1 MLRYTMKKIAAFLF
15 MQLICLSLLA
25 QVKLGSLFT
34 DHMVLQRESK
44 VPIWGWAEPSSS
56 LKVKTSWNGEVKQ
69 VSTDPNGKWKV
80 YVNTIEAGGPY
91 QIDVENQGEVH
102 SLNNILLGDVWLCS
116 GQSNME
122 MPLKGYPGQPI
133 ENGTEDLLDADNELI
148 RIYTV
153 PRNPALNKQ
162 EDSKPS
168 EWKLLNSESAYN
180 FSATAFYFGRQLF
193 DQLEVPIGLLMSSYG
208 GSNIET
214 WMEESWLREV
224 SDVEAPK
231 SEEGLK
237 NKNRIP
243 TMLYNGMIH
252 PIADFGIKGIIWY
265 QGESNYENANE
276 YLERFQR
283 MVKGFRAI
291 WNAPDLPFYY
301 TQIAP
306 FNYAKIAPY
315 HIEDKYNSAYLRDA
329 QRKALDV
336 IPHSGMAV
344 TLDIGEEFCIHP
356 ANKKEVGKRLAYLA
370 LEGVYGYGKLA
381 LKSPSYDSMEIKDGV
396 IEISFK
402 DAPLGVVAK
411 DGKLNNFQ
419 IAGENQVFY
428 PADAVIKGKK
438 VLVSSLQVEKPVA
451 VRYGF
456 TDFVVGDLFGVNG
469 LPVGSFRTDNW

>member
-1 MLRYTMKKIAAFLF
+1 AFLF
-15 MQLICLSLLA
+15 MQLSCLSLLA

-34 DHMVLQRESK
+34 DHMVLQRECK

-56 LKVKTSWNGEVKQ
+56 LKVKTSWHGEVKQ

-91 QIDVENQGEVH
+91 QIDVENQVEVH
-102 SLNNILLGDVWLCS
+102 SLNNILLCDVLLCS
-116 GQSNME
+116 GQYNME
-122 MPLKGYPGQPI
+122 MALKGYPGQPI

-252 PIADFGIKGIIWY
+252 PIA
-265 QGESNYENANE
+265 
-276 YLERFQR
+276 
-283 MVKGFRAI
+283 
-291 WNAPDLPFYY
+291 
-301 TQIAP
+301 
-306 FNYAKIAPY
+306 
-315 HIEDKYNSAYLRDA
+315 
-329 QRKALDV
+329 
-336 IPHSGMAV
+336 
-344 TLDIGEEFCIHP
+344 
-356 ANKKEVGKRLAYLA
+356 
-370 LEGVYGYGKLA
+370 
-381 LKSPSYDSMEIKDGV
+381 
-396 IEISFK
+396 
-402 DAPLGVVAK
+402 
-411 DGKLNNFQ
+411 
-419 IAGENQVFY
+419 
-428 PADAVIKGKK
+428 
-438 VLVSSLQVEKPVA
+438 
-451 VRYGF
+451 
-456 TDFVVGDLFGVNG
+456 
-469 LPVGSFRTDNW
+469 